1 MSLADKL
8 LAMAAAA
15 VPPVLQASPRWWQL
29 QGQAAD
35 LTTPLLSVPL
45 TTVAGAVLGSFAAI
59 AYDEV
64 ARPRGKLLALAFGT
78 TVIAS
83 ALVGVVPAWLGW
95 KWTSGN
101 VAAGLAAL
109 AAVVTYYGLP
119 PAIKRGGE
127 IIRAF
132 SFSDLI
138 PGRKAAPT
146 PPAVGGPEDSK

>member
-1 MSLADKL
+1 MSLVDKL
-8 LAMAAAA
+8 LAMTAAA
-15 VPPVLQASPRWWQL
+15 VPPVLQAAPHWWQ
-29 QGQAAD
+29 ATD

-138 PGRKAAPT
+138 PGRKAPT